1 VNAPWWPNAVVYEVY
16 VRSFVD
22 SDGDGVG
29 DLPGITARLP
39 YLVELGVDAVWLTP
53 FYRSPMA
60 DHGYDVAD
68 PRAVDPLF
76 GTLADFD
83 TLLARAHELGLRVI
97 VDVVP
102 NHTSEE
108 HAWFRAA
115 RAAAPGD
122 PARDRYIIRAGRGP
136 DGGSPPN
143 DWESVFGGSAWSR
156 LPDGQWYLHLFA
168 PEQPDLNW
176 RNPEVRAE
184 YESVLRFWLDRGVD
198 GFRIDVAHGLV
209 KDPRFPDA
217 GPGQRIERLA
227 DRPPLPQWDADGAHE
242 IYRTWRR
249 IAEAYPGDRV
259 LVGEAW
265 VAPAPR
271 LARYVRPDEL
281 HQVFNFEY
289 LQTPWQAD
297 ALRTVITDCVRSL
310 GAVGATPTWVL
321 SNHDVVRHRTRLAP
335 GDSAAVSDRRARA
348 ALLLMLALPGCAY
361 LYQGEEL
368 GLLQVELPDEAL
380 VDPVWERS
388 GHTERGRDGARVP
401 MPWSGTTTPFGFAP
415 AGTTPWLPMPA
426 DWAGFT
432 VEDERGNPGSMSAF
446 YRRALAFRRTQ
457 PAFGG
462 ADLEWLD
469 APEGVLAFRRGDG
482 STGPLH
488 CAVNAGPLEVELELP
503 GTPCVTSGG
512 VRRSA
517 TGAFALPP
525 DGAVWSL
532 TRPFVT

>member
-1 VNAPWWPNAVVYEVY
+1 VNAPWWRNAVVYEIY

-29 DLPGITARLP
+29 DLPGITARLEH
-39 YLVELGVDAVWLTP
+39 LVELGVDAVWLTP

-83 TLLARAHELGLRVI
+83 ALLARGHGLGLRVI

-102 NHTSEE
+102 NHTSEA

-122 PARDRYIIRAGRGP
+122 PARDRYIIRDGRGP
-136 DGGSPPN
+136 AGASPPN
-143 DWESVFGGSAWSR
+143 DWESVFGGPAWSR
-156 LPDGQWYLHLFA
+156 LPDGAWYLHLFA

-176 RNPEVRAE
+176 QNPQVQAE
-184 YESVLRFWLDRGVD
+184 YESVLRYWLDRGVD

-209 KDPRFPDA
+209 KDPRLPDA

-227 DRPPLPQWDADGAHE
+227 DRPALPQWDAEGAHE
-242 IYRTWRR
+242 IYRRWRQ
-249 IAEAYPGDRV
+249 IAEEYSGDRV
-259 LVGEAW
+259 LLGEAW
-265 VAPAPR
+265 VAPAQR

-289 LQTPWQAD
+289 LQTPWPAG
-297 ALRTVITDCVRSL
+297 ALGTVITDCLQSL

-335 GDSAAVSDRRARA
+335 GESAAVSDRRARA

-368 GLLQVELPDEAL
+368 GLPQVELPDEAL
-380 VDPVWERS
+380 VDPIWERS

-401 MPWSGTTTPFGFAP
+401 IPWSGRATPFGFAP
-415 AGTTPWLPMPA
+415 AGTAPWLPMPPEWA
-426 DWAGFT
+426 DLT
-432 VEDERGNPGSMSAF
+432 VEAQHGDSDSMWSF
-446 YRRALAFRRTQ
+446 YRSALAFRRAH

-462 ADLEWLD
+462 PDLEWLA
-469 APEGVLAFRRGDG
+469 APEGVLAFRRGG
-482 STGPLH
+482 ASTGALH
-488 CAVNAGPLEVELELP
+488 CAVNAGATEVELGLL
-503 GTPCVTSGG
+503 GTPRVTAGP
-512 VRRSA
+512 VRRRTPDTLS
-517 TGAFALPP
+517 LPP
-525 DGAVWSL
+525 DSAVWSM
-532 TRPFVT
+532 T